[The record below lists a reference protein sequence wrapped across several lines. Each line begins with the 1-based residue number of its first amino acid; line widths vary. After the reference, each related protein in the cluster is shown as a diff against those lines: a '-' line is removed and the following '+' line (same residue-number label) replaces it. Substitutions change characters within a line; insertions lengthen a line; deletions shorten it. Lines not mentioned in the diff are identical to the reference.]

1 MATRAL
7 AEARKRHRVAGNAA
21 NTFTVIGLLVLPQST
36 SSMSALGQPG
46 SVQHAHERAH
56 EIRERHLLAVA
67 QSGAN
72 AEGDI
77 IRGTAPLDSARCQFG
92 QRGIKRLGERALYR
106 LNFHKR

>member
-1 MATRAL
+1 
-7 AEARKRHRVAGNAA
+7 
-21 NTFTVIGLLVLPQST
+21 VIGLPVLLQST

-46 SVQHAHERAH
+46 SVQRAHKRAH

-77 IRGTAPLDSARCQFG
+77 IRETAPLDSARCQLG
-92 QRGIKRLGERALYR
+92 QRGIKRLGEFVLY
-106 LNFHKR
+106 LVNFHKR